1 MSTAAGTRIEIRRG
15 DAPIGAEVVGV
26 DLSRELDAAAFE
38 RVRNAYY
45 EHSVIVFRDQQLTL
59 AKKAD
64 TNSQR
69 IESIDQ
75 VRVEAC
81 QNQLAKADA
90 EIGRLRN
97 PGFFASLFD
106 KRTLSGA
113 IVGFGVGRATAN
125 QNPFVR

>member
-1 MSTAAGTRIEIRRG
+1 MKLL
-15 DAPIGAEVVGV
+15 EVTKIQ
-26 DLSRELDAAAFE
+26 RDAAVE
-38 RVRNAYY
+38 KNKLY
-45 EHSVIVFRDQQLTL
+45 EDRLAAKDAIIEAQKGIIDVRDQQLTL

-81 QNQLAKADA
+81 RNQLAKADA
-90 EIGRLRN
+90 EIHRLRN